1 MQEFTP
7 NHLLIEIK
15 DGTLHCLDW
24 GGEGPPIL
32 LLHGLQDCA
41 GNWDHISKSLSANFH
56 VYALDSR
63 GHGDSQHLPGKYR
76 FEDYVSEIEEVI
88 EALGLEHV
96 TIVGHS
102 AGGKYAFSYVAQD
115 KHKAK
120 NLVIIDMDPDQF
132 NPGSASMFD
141 RYHKEDD
148 TWPKLEKVIQR
159 ISEREPRT
167 SASLLKDQSIA
178 MTRIQ
183 DDGTFI
189 WKRDRSVLLEYER
202 PDACDRLS
210 RIKIRTLLMRGGD
223 SQLLTQS
230 VAEKMAKEIPT
241 CDLVIVPN
249 AGHWCYGENPEEF
262 LQLLNIFLHDS

>member
-1 MQEFTP
+1 
-7 NHLLIEIK
+7 
-15 DGTLHCLDW
+15 
-24 GGEGPPIL
+24 
-32 LLHGLQDCA
+32 
-41 GNWDHISKSLSANFH
+41 
-56 VYALDSR
+56 
-63 GHGDSQHLPGKYR
+63 
-76 FEDYVSEIEEVI
+76 
-88 EALGLEHV
+88 
-96 TIVGHS
+96 
-102 AGGKYAFSYVAQD
+102 
-115 KHKAK
+115 
-120 NLVIIDMDPDQF
+120 
-132 NPGSASMFD
+132 
-141 RYHKEDD
+141 
-148 TWPKLEKVIQR
+148 
-159 ISEREPRT
+159 
-167 SASLLKDQSIA
+167 

-202 PDACDRLS
+202 PDAWDRLS